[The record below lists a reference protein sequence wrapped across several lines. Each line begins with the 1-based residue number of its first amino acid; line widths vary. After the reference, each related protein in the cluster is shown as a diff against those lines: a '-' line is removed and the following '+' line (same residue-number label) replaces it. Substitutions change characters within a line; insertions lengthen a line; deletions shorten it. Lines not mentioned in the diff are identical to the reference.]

1 MTSTSDRAVID
12 ILRVRASE
20 VGAVIT
26 GSADTELRVTLPIR
40 RTSDAVVTFRLNVE
54 CHGGL
59 LTVREVKPEHLP
71 GFCPDR
77 HINPGGSFCLYWKPV
92 DGIDVDDAAAGM
104 EWWSTVVAF
113 LRLQLRAAKLRR
125 WPNRRGRAHGE
136 AARYQ
141 HAAEELATQLGLSD
155 ALLAGDLRLAKGVKG
170 GYGRVL
176 RLLRGD
182 TKILAVWEEVPR
194 VVTVRRACICGQH
207 RRARAMNDCGD
218 HASAAARLVIA
229 MKQTQRLEA
238 DFMKVFASR
247 QCCGTMD
254 DCPLKKA
261 A

>member
-1 MTSTSDRAVID
+1 M
-12 ILRVRASE
+12 
-20 VGAVIT
+20 
-26 GSADTELRVTLPIR
+26 
-40 RTSDAVVTFRLNVE
+40 
-54 CHGGL
+54 
-59 LTVREVKPEHLP
+59 
-71 GFCPDR
+71 
-77 HINPGGSFCLYWKPV
+77 
-92 DGIDVDDAAAGM
+92 
-104 EWWSTVVAF
+104 
-113 LRLQLRAAKLRR
+113 
-125 WPNRRGRAHGE
+125 
-136 AARYQ
+136 
-141 HAAEELATQLGLSD
+141 ATQLGLSD